1 MEIELEVKVLGVDI
15 KEIEEEVRRQGGK
28 LLAEEEQINTLI
40 DSSQR
45 PIKSYL
51 DAYFRI
57 RETKDLINNK
67 STTTLTLKKN
77 IGQEAIRKNE
87 ELNTDIEDKDTMIQI
102 LKDLGFDKIELGYKH
117 RKSYEFM
124 GARIDFDTWD
134 EKTYPYPYMEIEVKD
149 EKDLSKITS
158 SLNIPQEKISNK
170 SINELREELKLI

>member
-15 KEIEEEVRRQGGK
+15 KEIEEEVKNQGGR
-28 LLAEEEQINTLI
+28 LLAEEEQVNTLI
-40 DSSQR
+40 DSSKR

-57 RETKDLINNK
+57 RETRDLVNSK

-77 IGQEAIRKNE
+77 IALEGIRKNE
-87 ELNTDIEDKDTMIQI
+87 ELNTDIEDKDIMLQI
-102 LKDLGFDKIELGYKH
+102 LKDLGFDKIEVGYKH

-134 EKTYPYPYMEIEVKD
+134 EKTYPYPYIEIEVTDK
-149 EKDLSKITS
+149 KDLAKITS
-158 SLNIPQEKISNK
+158 SLNIPQEKISTK
-170 SINELREELKLI
+170 SINELRQELKLI